1 MDLPL
6 RTSSDVY
13 SCLAI
18 PEDGEVL
25 IGEVNHGVIAR
36 FPQLKLRPSTHNSGW
51 ALRQDNKNIGLIG

>member
-6 RTSSDVY
+6 RTGSDVN

-25 IGEVNHGVIAR
+25 IGEVDHSVVAC
-36 FPQLKLRPSTHNSGW
+36 FPQLKL
-51 ALRQDNKNIGLIG
+51 